1 LGDCKA
7 AVEVMASK
15 LVLKIKLCTRQILKT
30 KMLNEVDKEKV
41 RKRLDKIKLFIK
53 NNGEEYKECKINNI
67 IRIYG

>member
-53 NNGEEYKECKINNI
+53 NNGEEYKEMNVKLI
-67 IRIYG
+67 IL